1 MPNPETEPV
10 LQVSEYLKLANQVL
24 KLNIDGQSFAIEGEI
39 FDYKIKDGKWIMF
52 SLKDEN
58 DPSAKVGCFAT
69 TFRVSGAFED
79 GMRVKV
85 WGPPAITK
93 WSNFQIEVQK
103 MEAVGDGTLKRAYEL
118 LKKKLEAEGFFDFAR
133 KRELPRFPSRIG
145 LITSRDAAAY
155 GDFLRI
161 LNNRWSGVEV
171 LFSHVHVQGREAVPE
186 ILEAFQKFNSLPEGA
201 RPEVL
206 VLTRGGGSLE
216 DLHAFNDEQVAR
228 AVFSSRIPVVCG
240 VGHERD
246 ESLCDFVADVRASTP
261 SNAAE
266 RVVPNRLDVVFEIE
280 TMMRQIESRLTDEIS
295 DRQILIDRVTQLIF
309 SAADRQ
315 KEKLENLFKNLS
327 SRVDSWLPRLSE
339 RLTTSLR
346 VLANVDP
353 KRVLSRGY
361 SIVTIK
367 NQVIKDSA
375 GLEIGAEIGVQ
386 LSRGTFDAEV
396 LRVNG
401 KGKMKLV

>member
-24 KLNIDGQSFAIEGEI
+24 KLNIDGQAFAIEGEI

>member
-1 MPNPETEPV
+1 MEPV

-24 KLNIDGQSFAIEGEI
+24 KLNIDGYSFAVEGEI

-69 TFRVSGAFED
+69 TFKVSGVFED
-79 GMRVKV
+79 GMKVKV
-85 WGPPAITK
+85 WGPPAINK
-93 WSNFQIEVQK
+93 WSGFQIEVQK
-103 MEAVGDGTLKRAYEL
+103 MEAVGDGALKKAYEL
-118 LKKKLEAEGFFDFAR
+118 LKKKLTDEGLFEISR
-133 KRELPRFPSRIG
+133 KRRLPRFPERIG

-155 GDFLRI
+155 GDFIRI
-161 LNNRWSGVEV
+161 LNNRWGGVEV

-186 ILEAFQKFNSLPEGA
+186 ILEAFEKFNSLPDDK

-216 DLHAFNDEQVAR
+216 DLHAFNDEQVTR
-228 AVFSSRIPVVCG
+228 AVFGSKIPVVCG

-266 RVVPNRLDVVFEIE
+266 RVVPNRQEVLYEIE
-280 TMMRQIESRLTDEIS
+280 TMTRHLENRLS
-295 DRQILIDRVTQLIF
+295 DVLGEKQMLIDRATQLIF

-315 KEKLENLFKNLS
+315 KEKLSHLTNNLFD
-327 SRVDSWLPRLSE
+327 RVNNWLPRFKD
-339 RLTTSLR
+339 RLAASFR
-346 VLANVDP
+346 VLANLDP
-353 KRVLSRGY
+353 KRVLARGY
-361 SIVTIK
+361 SIVTARGK
-367 NQVIKDSA
+367 VIKDA
-375 GLEIGAEIGVQ
+375 AALEIGAEIGVQ
-386 LSRGTFDAEV
+386 LAEGSLGAEV

-401 KGKMKLV
+401 KGKLKLI

>member
-1 MPNPETEPV
+1 MSTPEIEPV

-24 KLNIDGQSFAIEGEI
+24 KLNIDGYTFAIEGEI

-58 DPSAKVGCFAT
+58 DPAAKVGCFAT
-69 TFRVSGAFED
+69 TFKVSGVFED

-93 WSNFQIEVQK
+93 WSNFQIDVQK

-118 LKKKLEAEGFFDFAR
+118 LKKKLEAEGLFDFAR

-155 GDFLRI
+155 GDFNRI

-171 LFSHVHVQGREAVPE
+171 LFIHVHVQGREAVPE
-186 ILEAFQKFNSLPEGA
+186 ILAAFERFNLLPEKD

-228 AVFSSRIPVVCG
+228 AVFGSRIPVVCG

-266 RVVPNRLDVVFEIE
+266 RAVPNRLDVIFEIE
-280 TMMRQIESRLTDEIS
+280 TMTRQIESRLLDTLS
-295 DRQILIDRVTQLIF
+295 DRQNLVDRVTQLIF
-309 SAADRQ
+309 SAADLQ
-315 KEKLENLFKNLS
+315 KEKFERLAKNLFD
-327 SRVDSWLPRLSE
+327 RVNTWLPRLSE
-339 RLTTSLR
+339 RLNTSVR
-346 VLANVDP
+346 VLASVDP
-353 KRVLSRGY
+353 KRVLERGY
-361 SIVTIK
+361 GIVTK
-367 NQVIKDSA
+367 KGRVIKDA
-375 GLEIGAEIGVQ
+375 AELEIGADIAVQ
-386 LSRGTFDAEV
+386 LSHGTFDAEV

>member
-1 MPNPETEPV
+1 MSTPPEPV

-24 KLNIDGQSFAIEGEI
+24 KLNIDGYAFAVEGEI

-58 DPSAKVGCFAT
+58 DPAAKVGCFAT
-69 TFRVSGAFED
+69 TFKISGVFED
-79 GMRVKV
+79 GMKVRV
-85 WGPPAITK
+85 WGPPAINK
-93 WSNFQIEVQK
+93 WSGFQIEVQK
-103 MEAVGDGTLKRAYEL
+103 MEAVGDGALKKAYEL
-118 LKKKLEAEGFFDFAR
+118 LKKKLEVEGLFDVSR
-133 KRELPRFPSRIG
+133 KRAPPRFPERIG

-155 GDFLRI
+155 GDFVRI
-161 LNNRWSGVEV
+161 LNNRWGGVEV

-186 ILEAFQKFNSLPEGA
+186 ILAAFYRFNEISEAE

-228 AVFSSRIPVVCG
+228 AVFSSKIPVVCG

-266 RVVPNRLDVVFEIE
+266 RVVPNRREVLFEIE
-280 TMMRQIESRLTDEIS
+280 TMTRRVETRLTDAVD
-295 DRQILIDRVTQLIF
+295 DRQFLIERATNLIF

-315 KEKLENLFKNLS
+315 KEKLARAARGLFD
-327 SRVDSWLPRLSE
+327 RVNNWLPRFSD
-339 RLTTSLR
+339 RLEASLR
-346 VLANVDP
+346 VLANLDP

-367 NQVIKDSA
+367 GKVVKDA
-375 GLEIGAEIGVQ
+375 AALEIGAEIGVQ
-386 LSRGTFDAEV
+386 LARGSVGAEV

-401 KGKMKLV
+401 KGKLKLI

>member
-1 MPNPETEPV
+1 MLLNMAFLPEPV

-24 KLNIDGQSFAIEGEI
+24 KLNIDGYSFAVEGEI

-58 DPSAKVGCFAT
+58 DPLAKVGCFAT
-69 TFRVSGAFED
+69 TFKISGAFED
-79 GMRVKV
+79 GMRVRV

-93 WSNFQIEVQK
+93 WSNFQIDVQK
-103 MEAVGDGTLKRAYEL
+103 MEAVGDGALKKAYEL
-118 LKKKLEAEGFFDFAR
+118 LKKKLTEEGLFAVSR
-133 KRELPRFPSRIG
+133 KRALPRFPERIG

-155 GDFLRI
+155 GDFVRI
-161 LNNRWSGVEV
+161 LNNRWGGVEV
-171 LFSHVHVQGREAVPE
+171 LFSHVHVQGREAVSE
-186 ILEAFQKFNSLPEGA
+186 ILGAFRCFNEMSESE

-216 DLHAFNDEQVAR
+216 DLHAFNDEWVVR
-228 AVFSSRIPVVCG
+228 AVFGSKTPVVCG

-266 RVVPNRLDVVFEIE
+266 RVAPNRREVLYEIE
-280 TMMRQIESRLTDEIS
+280 AMARRVETRLVDSVDDKHFLIE
-295 DRQILIDRVTQLIF
+295 RVTNLIF
-309 SAADRQ
+309 TAVDRQ
-315 KEKLENLFKNLS
+315 KEKLSQLI
-327 SRVDSWLPRLSE
+327 
-339 RLTTSLR
+339 R
-346 VLANVDP
+346 VLSNLDP

-361 SIVTIK
+361 SIVTSRGRVVK
-367 NQVIKDSA
+367 EAV

-386 LSRGTFDAEV
+386 LSEGSLGAEV
-396 LRVNG
+396 FRING
-401 KGKMKLV
+401 KGQTKLV

>member
-1 MPNPETEPV
+1 MPNPEPV

-24 KLNIDGQSFAIEGEI
+24 KLNIDGYSFAIEGEI

-58 DPSAKVGCFAT
+58 DPASKVGCFAT
-69 TFRVSGAFED
+69 TFKVSGVFED
-79 GMRVKV
+79 GMKVRV
-85 WGPPAITK
+85 WGPPAINK
-93 WSNFQIEVQK
+93 WSGFQIEVQK
-103 MEAVGDGTLKRAYEL
+103 MEAVGDGALKKAYEL
-118 LKKKLEAEGFFDFAR
+118 LKKKLEAEGIFDISR
-133 KRELPRFPSRIG
+133 KRSLSRFPSRIG

-161 LNNRWSGVEV
+161 LNNRWGGVEV

-186 ILEAFQKFNSLPEGA
+186 ILEAFEKFNSLPEA
-201 RPEVL
+201 ERPEVL

-216 DLHAFNDEQVAR
+216 DLHAFNDEQTTR
-228 AVFSSRIPVVCG
+228 AVFGSKIPVVCG

-246 ESLCDFVADVRASTP
+246 ESLCDFAADVRASTP

-266 RVVPNRLDVVFEIE
+266 RVVPNRQEVLYEIE
-280 TMMRQIESRLTDEIS
+280 TMVRHIDNRLGDTLNERQM
-295 DRQILIDRVTQLIF
+295 LIDRVTQLIF

-315 KEKLENLFKNLS
+315 KEKMLHFTANLFD
-327 SRVDSWLPRLSE
+327 RVNNWLPRFGD
-339 RLTTSLR
+339 RLEASLR
-346 VLANVDP
+346 VLTNLDP

-367 NQVIKDSA
+367 GKVLKDSDNIKV
-375 GLEIGAEIGVQ
+375 GEEIDVRLNNGSI
-386 LSRGTFDAEV
+386 DAEV
-396 LRVNG
+396 LRING
-401 KGKMKLV
+401 KGKLKLI

>member
-1 MPNPETEPV
+1 MSTPETEPV

-24 KLNIDGQSFAIEGEI
+24 KLNIDGQAFAIEGEI
-39 FDYKIKDGKWIMF
+39 FDYKVKDGKWIMF

-103 MEAVGDGTLKRAYEL
+103 MEAVGDGTLKHAYEL

-246 ESLCDFVADVRASTP
+246 ESLCDFVADARASTP

-309 SAADRQ
+309 SAADHQ
-315 KEKLENLFKNLS
+315 KEKLENLFKNFY

-346 VLANVDP
+346 VLANIDP

-375 GLEIGAEIGVQ
+375 SLEIGAEIGVQ
-386 LSRGTFDAEV
+386 LSHGAFDAEV